1 MPDRYK
7 KTAEQWVEMIAKREL
22 PAITS
27 TAKMLDG
34 FVNDD
39 ISSLSK
45 LSEAIL
51 PDQALSSCLLKV
63 ANSIPHFGIAK
74 VTTISRAAVM
84 LGIHTVKNICLTSK
98 LIDGLLKSKN
108 LTPEIYHHLSKLMA
122 NSFYAG
128 VLAKMMVPNYS
139 EDTQEEVYL
148 AAMLYRIGET
158 AFWTTG
164 GELTNILFS
173 QQYRTSEDFY
183 HRCNE
188 LMGCDFFE
196 LSRGLAQTW
205 NLGELLVKALDQP
218 ESRTVEIQTI
228 YYADQLTQY
237 IQTPPR
243 AIEDFYLL
251 LEKISVIMKVDDKQ
265 LRIKIELAR
274 KNAVNLLRSYGA
286 EKLCKFIKPLPT
298 ERDFS
303 TADNNEM
310 PFSLA
315 AEQSREKLQLIAIT
329 QLTQLTKTSKDF
341 NEFLKHTLLA
351 IVQTINFD
359 RCTFLMLTSN
369 KQLVKLR
376 FAYNKKA
383 QEEPLNLSLKVSASN
398 NLITHTI
405 KEDKAILVNDHQSR
419 QWRDYITQ
427 DIADF
432 IEQGSI
438 CLAPVKINHNC
449 IGVITAQ
456 NFERN
461 STISPEDFNPFSF
474 LVDHLNMCL
483 TLISRH

>member
-1 MPDRYK
+1 MPVRYK
-7 KTAEQWVEMIAKREL
+7 KSAEQWVDIIAKKEL

-39 ISSLSK
+39 ISSLTK

-74 VTTISRAAVM
+74 VTTVSRAAVM

-108 LTPEIYHHLSKLMA
+108 LTPEIYQHLSKLMA
-122 NSFYAG
+122 NSFYSG
-128 VLAKMMVPNYS
+128 VLAKMMVPNYGN
-139 EDTQEEVYL
+139 DIQEEVYL

-164 GELTNILFS
+164 GELTNLLFS
-173 QQYRTSEDFY
+173 QQYSTPDDFY
-183 HRCNE
+183 LRCNE
-188 LMGCDFFE
+188 LMGCEFFE
-196 LSRGLAQTW
+196 LSKGLAQTW

-218 ESRTVEIQTI
+218 ESRTVEIQTVF
-228 YYADQLTQY
+228 YADQLTQY
-237 IQTPPR
+237 INSPPR
-243 AIEDFYLL
+243 AIEDFHLL
-251 LEKISVIMKVDDKQ
+251 LEKISLIMKVDDKQ
-265 LRIKIELAR
+265 LRTKIELAR
-274 KNAVNLLRSYGA
+274 KNAINLLRSYGA

-298 ERDFS
+298 ENDFLAQEDS
-303 TADNNEM
+303 DT

-315 AEQSREKLQLIAIT
+315 AEQSREKLQLTAIM

-351 IVQTINFD
+351 IAKTIIFD

-369 KQLVKLR
+369 KQLIKLR
-376 FAYNKKA
+376 FSYDKKA
-383 QEEPLNLSLKVSASN
+383 QEEHLNLSLKVSTSN
-398 NLITHTI
+398 NLIAHTI
-405 KEDKAILVNDHQSR
+405 KTDKALMVNDHQSR

-427 DIADF
+427 DIANF
-432 IEQGSI
+432 IDQGSI
-438 CLAPVKINHNC
+438 CLAPVKINNNC
-449 IGVITAQ
+449 IGIITAQ

-461 STISPEDFNPFSF
+461 IVINPEDFSQFSF
-474 LVDHLNMCL
+474 LVEHLNMCL

>member
-7 KTAEQWVEMIAKREL
+7 KNAEQWIEIIAKQEL

-27 TAKMLDG
+27 TAKMLDS

-108 LTPEIYHHLSKLMA
+108 LTPEIYQHLSRLMA

-128 VLAKMMVPNYS
+128 VLAKMMVPNYG
-139 EDTQEEVYL
+139 DDIQEEVYL

-164 GELTNILFS
+164 GELTNLLFS

-183 HRCNE
+183 RRCSE
-188 LMGCDFFE
+188 LIGCEFFE
-196 LSRGLAQTW
+196 LSKGLAQTW
-205 NLGELLVKALDQP
+205 NLSDLLVKALDQP
-218 ESRTVEIQTI
+218 ESRTVEIQTVF
-228 YYADQLTQY
+228 YADQLTQF

-251 LEKISVIMKVDDKQ
+251 LEKISVIMKIDDKQ
-265 LRIKIELAR
+265 LRAKIELTR
-274 KNAVNLLRSYGA
+274 KNAIILLRSYGA
-286 EKLCKFIKPLPT
+286 EKLCKYIKPLPT
-298 ERDFS
+298 EKDFS
-303 TADNNEM
+303 AQQNDDTS
-310 PFSLA
+310 FSLA
-315 AEQSREKLQLIAIT
+315 AEQSREKLQLTAIM

-351 IVQTINFD
+351 IAKTISFD
-359 RCTFLMLTSN
+359 RSTFLMLTSD

-376 FAYNKKA
+376 FAYDKKA
-383 QEEPLNLSLKVSASN
+383 QEEHLNLSLKVKSSN
-398 NLITHTI
+398 NLIAQTI
-405 KEDKAILVNDHQSR
+405 NTDKAAVVNDHKSR
-419 QWRDYITQ
+419 QWRDFITQ
-427 DIADF
+427 DIANF
-432 IEQGSI
+432 IGQGSV
-438 CLAPVKINHNC
+438 CLAPVKINNNC

-456 NFERN
+456 QFER
-461 STISPEDFNPFSF
+461 SVEISPDDFNQFCF

-483 TLISRH
+483 SLISRH

>member
-7 KTAEQWVEMIAKREL
+7 KTAEQWIEIIAKQEL

-27 TAKMLDG
+27 TAKMLDR

-39 ISSLSK
+39 ISSLTK

-51 PDQALSSCLLKV
+51 PDQALSSCLLRV
-63 ANSIPHFGIAK
+63 ANSIPHIGVAK
-74 VTTISRAAVM
+74 VTTVSRAAVM

-108 LTPEIYHHLSKLMA
+108 LTPEVYQHLSKLMA

-128 VLAKMMVPNYS
+128 VLAKMMVPNYG
-139 EDTQEEVYL
+139 EDIQEEVYL

-164 GELTNILFS
+164 GELTNLLFS
-173 QQYRTSEDFY
+173 QQYCTVDEFY
-183 HRCNE
+183 QRCHE
-188 LMGCDFFE
+188 LMGCEFFE

-218 ESRTVEIQTI
+218 ESRTVEIQTV

-237 IQTPPR
+237 INTPPR
-243 AIEDFYLL
+243 TIEEFHLL

-265 LRIKIELAR
+265 LRAKIELAR
-274 KNAVNLLRSYGA
+274 KNAINLLRSYGA

-303 TADNNEM
+303 TQKQSDT

-315 AEQSREKLQLIAIT
+315 AEQSREKLQLTAIM

-341 NEFLKHTLLA
+341 NEFLQHTLLA
-351 IVQTINFD
+351 IAKTITFD

-383 QEEPLNLSLKVSASN
+383 QEEHLNLSLKVSGSS
-398 NLITHTI
+398 NLIAHTI
-405 KEDKAILVNDHQSR
+405 KENKALIINDHKSR
-419 QWRDYITQ
+419 QWRDLITQ

-432 IEQGSI
+432 IDQGSM
-438 CLAPVKINHNC
+438 CLAPVKISNNC
-449 IGVITAQ
+449 IGFITAQ

-461 STISPEDFNPFSF
+461 SLISPEDFNQFSF

-483 TLISRH
+483 TLISRQ